1 LKNIGIEMLSRA
13 KELERA
19 VEHLLIYYKLKFIR
33 LENYR
38 CFRCGQVQNSK
49 GKGLSDFYIYSP
61 IHFAV
66 ECKTGAGRLTKEQKS
81 VREDIL
87 RAGDDYVI
95 VRDTV
100 DELVDYLKAKKIL

>member
-1 LKNIGIEMLSRA
+1 MLSRA

-19 VEHLLIYYKLKFIR
+19 VEHLLIYYKLKYIR

-49 GKGLSDFYIYSP
+49 GKGLPDYYIYSP

-66 ECKTGAGRLTKEQKS
+66 ECKTGTGVLSKDQKT
-81 VREDIL
+81 VRDNIL
-87 RAGDDYVI
+87 KAGDDYLI
-95 VRDTV
+95 IKDTV
-100 DELVDYLKAKKIL
+100 DELIKYFKSKNIL